1 MKVRT
6 VRKHSNGF
14 KPVYVKNIGRKYELP
29 DRDGNNLIIV
39 GHVVA
44 DTPDSGIADEDQHED

>member
-6 VRKHSNGF
+6 IRKHSNGF
-14 KPVYVKNIGRKYELP
+14 PPVYAKNIGRKYVAP
-29 DRDGNNLIIV
+29 DRDAKNLITA

-44 DTPDSGIADEDQHED
+44 DTADEDQHED

>member
-6 VRKHSNGF
+6 IRKHSNSFG
-14 KPVYVKNIGRKYELP
+14 PVYVKHIGRKYVAP
-29 DRDGNNLIIV
+29 DRDAQNLVAV

-44 DTPDSGIADEDQHED
+44 DTPDEDQHED